1 MRFAEKFIASEFAV
15 SSQPTQLVQLYF
27 LLRTLL
33 CMPPFSSKI
42 NCILGSHLA
51 LELHTLFAHNSA
63 CSTDIHLEQQ
73 DTLWS
78 CSWSWISRSCSWT
91 SWSRSSSW
99 TNSKVLFLFLN
110 TKVLILNARSQVRR
124 LPNFLYVGSL
134 WQLEEASADSNG
146 LVMVTIIVFG
156 LMMGADISG
165 IVVHKNTRKLS
176 RMGCILQRATW
187 WRHSQ
192 CKLQYTLQTTSLLQT
207 TRSPILLWLW
217 QLIFLQSK
225 TSMWLCR
232 VSAFKICFPRI
243 SLYIFDE
250 GNGFIVSSSDI
261 A

>member
-33 CMPPFSSKI
+33 CIPPFSSKI

-78 CSWSWISRSCSWT
+78 CSRSWISRSCSWT
-91 SWSRSSSW
+91 SWSWSSSW

-134 WQLEEASADSNG
+134 WRLEEASADSNG

-156 LMMGADISG
+156 LMMGAGISG

-176 RMGCILQRATW
+176 RMGCILQWATW

-192 CKLQYTLQTTSLLQT
+192 CKLQYALQTTPCCKL
-207 TRSPILLWLW
+207 PD
-217 QLIFLQSK
+217 LQSY
-225 TSMWLCR
+225 CD
-232 VSAFKICFPRI
+232 F
-243 SLYIFDE
+243 
-250 GNGFIVSSSDI
+250 GSSFFSSPKHQCDSVE
-261 A
+261 